1 MRKSMTLLPMTL
13 LLLALVAVAF
23 FSNQSTIH
31 AEDDH
36 GDYRFTSTNLSIG
49 SGAVSGVIDPSDI
62 LFDVDYF
69 SFLAQRGVSY
79 TFVLDE
85 TTVVDANISIINSL
99 ARGNASSPEQDLTVS
114 GGQKTVTWIARTT
127 DTYYVE
133 VSGTINNFDGSFYL
147 GNYTLSGFEDTRFMD
162 RHSDETNGATQ
173 ISAGDIYQGAVS
185 PWSNQPSLTNTV
197 DGGDDTDYF
206 SFQAQRGVRYN
217 LEVDLGTSEGVELA
231 IQTAFTGVEK
241 TNDGISNT
249 LSWISPR
256 NDTYFIAVTGTT
268 RVRDSSGT
276 YAIKLNAEAALLDQ
290 HSQTSAGAT
299 VVSFG
304 NSHQG
309 SISPADDLDYFSFP
323 ALRGVRYML
332 DVTLGTADGINL
344 TVVDSGGTSLASN
357 GGVGTT
363 LEWLSP
369 ANGNFLA
376 VMSGSP
382 HVPNVI
388 GTYSLNLSID
398 NTLQDHHGDLPG
410 IASVLSFGNAHPGAV
425 SPETDRDYFSFLAER
440 GINYSLELELISTN
454 GAVISIENAAGD
466 TLSSTNGLGT
476 GLGWT
481 SASTGL
487 FYVVVS
493 HSPQATQG
501 VGSYALTVSANTSLE
516 DRHLDTAAIGT
527 PLSFGTVYQGAISPR
542 TDLDFFTFP
551 ARRGVEYLLD
561 LTYGSASA
569 VSLEVNNVDGSADT
583 GARNFGESNIVL
595 WTAPDTATYFV
606 KIAASALADQPTG
619 TYSLKVTPDTTLQDR
634 HSDSAPDGTRI
645 GFGNA
650 IAGAISPTSDYDYFQ
665 FLAEKDIAYT
675 VDVRPGTVEGVRF
688 SVENALAGFT
698 TSNFGLEQSLEWT
711 APEAGWYVLAL
722 SASGRVA
729 DPTGTY
735 LITINRQGDVRP
747 ETPKV
752 IDPIPDEPDQTPLP
766 RITGPIGTALML
778 ESRVSPLGSIVRVPI
793 TLNQAESITSLGF
806 TLNYDPDSL
815 RVVNVE
821 RGSRLT
827 PKSFSFDADDLGQVQ
842 FGFAVAKGT
851 GSGGTAAVVE
861 FQVVGPEETVSPLT
875 LSDALVNHN
884 SETPLTMELVGADF
898 KVGPRIRGDADG
910 DSRVTTLDAL
920 QVLRMASDLQKIDLA
935 LDVNNDGKI
944 TIDDARIILNMARP
958 S

>member
-1 MRKSMTLLPMTL
+1 
-13 LLLALVAVAF
+13 
-23 FSNQSTIH
+23 
-31 AEDDH
+31 
-36 GDYRFTSTNLSIG
+36 
-49 SGAVSGVIDPSDI
+49 
-62 LFDVDYF
+62 
-69 SFLAQRGVSY
+69 
-79 TFVLDE
+79 
-85 TTVVDANISIINSL
+85 
-99 ARGNASSPEQDLTVS
+99 
-114 GGQKTVTWIARTT
+114 
-127 DTYYVE
+127 
-133 VSGTINNFDGSFYL
+133 
-147 GNYTLSGFEDTRFMD
+147 
-162 RHSDETNGATQ
+162 
-173 ISAGDIYQGAVS
+173 
-185 PWSNQPSLTNTV
+185 
-197 DGGDDTDYF
+197 
-206 SFQAQRGVRYN
+206 
-217 LEVDLGTSEGVELA
+217 
-231 IQTAFTGVEK
+231 VEK
-241 TNDGISNT
+241 TNDGIGNT
-249 LSWISPR
+249 LNWISPR
-256 NDTYFIAVTGTT
+256 NNTYYIAVTGTT

-276 YAIKLNAEAALLDQ
+276 YAVKLNAETALLDQ
-290 HSQTSAGAT
+290 HLQTAAGAT

-304 NSHQG
+304 NAHQG

-323 ALRGVRYML
+323 AQRGVRYML

-344 TVVDSGGTSLASN
+344 TVVDSNGTSLASN
-357 GGVGTT
+357 GGVGTA

-376 VMSGSP
+376 VMSASP
-382 HVPNVI
+382 QVPNVI

-398 NTLQDHHGDLPG
+398 NTLQDHHGDFPG

-440 GINYSLELELISTN
+440 GINYSLELELITAN
-454 GAVISIENAAGD
+454 GAVISIENSNGD

-481 SASTGL
+481 AASTGL

-501 VGSYALTVSANTSLE
+501 IGSYALTVSANTSLE

-527 PLSFGTVYQGAISPR
+527 PLSFGTVYQGAISPQS
-542 TDLDFFTFP
+542 DLDFFTFP
-551 ARRGVEYLLD
+551 AKRGVEYLLD

-569 VSLEVNNVDGSADT
+569 VSLEVNSVDGSADT
-583 GARNFGESNIVL
+583 GARNFGESNIVR
-595 WTAPDTATYFV
+595 WTAPDSATYFV
-606 KIAASALADQPTG
+606 KIAASALAEQPTG

-634 HSDSAPDGTRI
+634 HSDAALDGTRI

-650 IAGAISPTSDYDYFQ
+650 IAGAISPASDYDYFQ
-665 FLAEKDIAYT
+665 FLAEKNITYT

-688 SVENALAGFT
+688 SVENATAGFS

-711 APEAGWYVLAL
+711 APEAGWYILAV

-729 DPTGTY
+729 NPIGTY
-735 LITINRQGDVRP
+735 LITVNRQGDVRP

-752 IDPIPDEPDQTPLP
+752 IDPIPEEPDQTPLP
-766 RITGPIGTALML
+766 RVIGPIGTAMVL
-778 ESRVSPLGSIVRVPI
+778 ESRTSPLGSIVRVPV

-806 TLNYDPDSL
+806 TLHYDPNSL
-815 RVVNVE
+815 RVVSVE

-827 PKSFSFDADDLGQVQ
+827 ADSFSFDADTLGEVQ
-842 FGFAVAKGT
+842 FGFAVTKGT
-851 GSGGTAAVVE
+851 GPGGTAAVVE
-861 FQVVGPEETVSPLT
+861 FQVVGSEGTVSPIT

-884 SETPLTMELVGADF
+884 SSTPLTMELVGADF

-920 QVLRMASDLQKIDLA
+920 QVLRMASNLQKIDLA